1 MECMNK
7 KNNYMYFYFENILV
21 SLPMKFSSK
30 ILFTLN
36 QESHEYFLNLVTLI
50 RMTVNYNL
58 LFIPQSPEF
67 PI

>member
-1 MECMNK
+1 MHEQ
-7 KNNYMYFYFENILV
+7 KNNYTYFYFENILV